1 VEKYLLKTPGA
12 GFLTNENVPIKSLPY
27 VQNCL
32 KRNSKPQFV
41 LLERNS
47 AETKKVKSFLSF
59 YLSFSLSLSLSLS
72 LSFSLSLSLSLFI
85 HLLITFETD

>member
-1 VEKYLLKTPGA
+1 MNLSMDKYLLKTPGA
-12 GFLTNENVPIKSLPY
+12 GFLTNENVPIQSLPY

-47 AETKKVKSFLSF
+47 EETKKVTLS
-59 YLSFSLSLSLSLS
+59 LDSFSSNQKVR
-72 LSFSLSLSLSLFI
+72 I
-85 HLLITFETD
+85 